1 MASHNAVYPFRDI
14 PVVSMATRALF
25 GVFGLTSLMRAVI
38 MGETL
43 LFLETFELEATL
55 EAVDKYK
62 ANCIPVSPSFI
73 VALVKSDLTN
83 YHLSSLRILICGE
96 TTSTGAM
103 KICRQLG
110 SVGGL
115 RLSALL
121 EAKIVDHLTG
131 ETLSPGQRGELWLRG
146 PTVMKGYVGDEKATA
161 EALDSNGWLKT
172 GDLCYFDF
180 DGFLFILDRLKEMIK
195 CNGYQVGPYKR
206 IHRVAFIDFILK
218 SVTGKILRR
227 ELVNYTLFDTATDL

>member
-1 MASHNAVYPFRDI
+1 MASHNAAYPFSGI
-14 PVVSMATRALF
+14 EVVSMATRALF

-62 ANCIPVSPSFI
+62 ATCIPVSPSFI

-83 YHLSSLRILICGE
+83 YHLRSLRTLICGGAPLGNKVSDNFREKFPNIGIINGYGLTE
-96 TTSTGAM
+96 TTSIGAV

-121 EAKIVDHLTG
+121 EAKIVDPVTG

-161 EALDSNGWLKT
+161 EALDSNG
-172 GDLCYFDF
+172 
-180 DGFLFILDRLKEMIK
+180 
-195 CNGYQVGPYKR
+195 
-206 IHRVAFIDFILK
+206 
-218 SVTGKILRR
+218 
-227 ELVNYTLFDTATDL
+227 